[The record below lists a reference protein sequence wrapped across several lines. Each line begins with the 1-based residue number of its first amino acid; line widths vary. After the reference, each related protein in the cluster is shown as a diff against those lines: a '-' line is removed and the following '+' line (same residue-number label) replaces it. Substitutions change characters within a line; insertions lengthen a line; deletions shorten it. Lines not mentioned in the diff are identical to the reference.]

1 MSAFTGAFA
10 GTGAL
15 VRLFLRRDRIVLPLW
30 ILPLA
35 VLPFT
40 IAGTMNDLYP
50 TAAERQSY
58 IDIVTS
64 TPAFLALYGH
74 ASGHDLG
81 ALTAWRLGGTVLFV
95 GLASLLT
102 VIRHTRAEEEAGR
115 RELLGATAVGR
126 QAPLLAALFATLG
139 ADLLLGALAAAGL
152 VAYGL
157 PAAGS
162 VAFGLSWALFGWV
175 FAAVAAVMAQATEGA
190 RAARGISVAM
200 LGLCLVLRMAADVG
214 KEDGLSWVSWLT
226 PFGWVQHAHLYGEQ
240 RWWIFLLFAAV
251 TAVFVASA
259 LTLSARRDLGSGLLP
274 TRPGRAAAAPW
285 LRGPVGLAWRLQRG
299 SLISWTLGF
308 ATLGAVLGSI
318 AQGGVEVIRDN
329 PQLRAVAAR
338 LGGSSGLADTYFAA
352 IMGLLGLVASGYAIG
367 AALRLRNEEMNGR
380 LEPVLAASVSRWR
393 WASSHLTFAILG
405 PAVLLIAA
413 GLASGLTYGLVSGDI
428 GRGVPRVLEAAVA
441 QLPAVWVLAGISA
454 ALFGVV
460 PRFAASVGWA
470 VLAACVL
477 LEEFGR
483 PLQLSKRVLD
493 LSPFAHI
500 PKIPGRDV
508 TAAPFLWLTLIA
520 AALVAAG
527 LVGFRRR
534 DVL

>member
-200 LGLCLVLRMAADVG
+200 LGLCLVLRMAADMG

-329 PQLRAVAAR
+329 PQLRTVAAR

>member
-200 LGLCLVLRMAADVG
+200 LGLCLVLRMAADMG

-226 PFGWVQHAHLYGEQ
+226 PFGWIQHAHLYGEQ